1 MSLSRDLYKKI
12 KGMNRAEMESYLQN
26 IYNQA
31 YNEGI
36 SAVSKE
42 LAERVDTGIR
52 KTEGI
57 GEKRYQALIE
67 NINKEL
73 TRDTIQEGD
82 NETKNQV

>member
-36 SAVSKE
+36 SAVSME
-42 LAERVDTGIR
+42 IAERVDTGIR

-57 GEKRYQALIE
+57 GEKRYQAFIE

-73 TRDTIQEGD
+73 TRDTIQEED
-82 NETKNQV
+82 NETKDQV